1 MAQILIYY
9 VMRIAEINIPKGCK
23 RLFIDQEE
31 NGIVITYDSKINTN
45 EFYCKETMQM
55 EERPGK
61 GDFSIFWCNDER
73 ERAIVACLD
82 EESNGK
88 YYANDDVDYD
98 NAIKFRDYEQYLTLR
113 GIHE

>member
-1 MAQILIYY
+1 
-9 VMRIAEINIPKGCK
+9 MRIAEINIPKGCK
-23 RLFIDQEE
+23 KIFVDKEE
-31 NGIVITYDSKINTN
+31 SGIVITYDSKINTN

-61 GDFSIFWCNDER
+61 GDFSIFWDNFER
-73 ERAIVACLD
+73 DGAMVACLD
-82 EESNGK
+82 GERNHR
-88 YYANDDVDYD
+88 YYANNGVAYD